1 MQDLPVIKS
10 DGQSGTL
17 TMDLSKWLEPGTS
30 SIKARVVGVD
40 SATDD
45 IAYSEPRY
53 FEVRNQDR
61 YYVDMIQPMG
71 RRALLRFSDSF

>member
-1 MQDLPVIKS
+1 
-10 DGQSGTL
+10 
-17 TMDLSKWLEPGTS
+17 MDLSKWLEPGTS

-71 RRALLRFSDSF
+71 RRTHGSATLSRWQLRRSQYRGGGP